1 MKKIGGEKMIYRG
14 SYLKELLYWRDK
26 QVIKVITGI
35 RRCGKSTMFS
45 LFIDELLKDGV
56 EKEQIIRINLEDM
69 AYEELLEYHKLYSY
83 VKERLQSGKKTYIFL
98 DEIQNCQEFERAVD
112 SLFIQPDTDI
122 YITGSNAFMLSGEL
136 ATLLSGRYVTISMQP
151 LSFAEFYSVCENMV
165 KEQAFQEYM
174 KYGGF
179 PYITRL
185 NGNEEAV
192 RQYLEGIY
200 NTILVKDVA
209 NREKISDLTI
219 LESIVRT
226 LASNIGSPISTKK
239 IADTLISN
247 GRKISINTVDR
258 YVRALVDSYI
268 FYKVDRYDV
277 KGRQYLKTFGKYYI
291 ADTGLRRLLTAE
303 STSDM
308 GHLLENIVYMEL
320 KRRYMR
326 VGIGKIAEFETDFVV
341 ENADESAYYQ
351 VSASV
356 LDEGTKERE
365 LRPLQKIKD
374 NHPKV
379 LLTLDVIGKNANYDG
394 IRQYNLI
401 DWLLEEKIEH

>member
-1 MKKIGGEKMIYRG
+1 MIYRG

-151 LSFAEFYSVCENMV
+151 LSFAEFYSVCENMA

-174 KYGGF
+174 KNGGF

-185 NGNEEAV
+185 NGNEESV

-303 STSDM
+303 SASDI
-308 GHLLENIVYMEL
+308 GHLLENIVYLEL

-326 VGIGKIAEFETDFVV
+326 VSIGKVAEYETDFVV
-341 ENADESAYYQ
+341 ENAGESAYYQ

>member
-1 MKKIGGEKMIYRG
+1 MIYRG

-98 DEIQNCQEFERAVD
+98 DEIQNCPEFERAVD

-151 LSFAEFYSVCENMV
+151 LSFTEFYSVCENMA

-174 KYGGF
+174 KNGGF

-185 NGNEEAV
+185 NGNEESV

-247 GRKISINTVDR
+247 GRKISVNTVDR

-303 STSDM
+303 SASDM
-308 GHLLENIVYMEL
+308 GHLLENIVYLEL

-326 VGIGKIAEFETDFVV
+326 VSIGKVAEYETDFVV
-341 ENADESAYYQ
+341 ENAGESAYYQ

>member
-1 MKKIGGEKMIYRG
+1 MIYRG
-14 SYLKELLYWRDK
+14 SYLNELLYWRDK

-185 NGNEEAV
+185 NGNEEVV

-326 VGIGKIAEFETDFVV
+326 VSIGKIAEFETDFVV

>member
-151 LSFAEFYSVCENMV
+151 LSFAEFYSVCENMA

-174 KYGGF
+174 KNGGF

-185 NGNEEAV
+185 NGNEESV

-247 GRKISINTVDR
+247 GRKISVNTVDR

-303 STSDM
+303 SASDI
-308 GHLLENIVYMEL
+308 GHLLENIVY
-320 KRRYMR
+320 
-326 VGIGKIAEFETDFVV
+326 
-341 ENADESAYYQ
+341 
-351 VSASV
+351 
-356 LDEGTKERE
+356 
-365 LRPLQKIKD
+365 
-374 NHPKV
+374 
-379 LLTLDVIGKNANYDG
+379 
-394 IRQYNLI
+394 
-401 DWLLEEKIEH
+401 LE

>member
-1 MKKIGGEKMIYRG
+1 MIYRG

-98 DEIQNCQEFERAVD
+98 DEIQNCQEYERAVD

-151 LSFAEFYSVCENMV
+151 LSFTEFYSVCENMA

-174 KYGGF
+174 KNGGF

-185 NGNEEAV
+185 NGNEESV

-308 GHLLENIVYMEL
+308 GHLLENIVYLEL

-326 VGIGKIAEFETDFVV
+326 VSIGKVAEYETDFVV
-341 ENADESAYYQ
+341 ENAGESAYYQ

>member
-1 MKKIGGEKMIYRG
+1 MIYRG

-69 AYEELLEYHKLYSY
+69 AYEELLEYHKLYNY

-98 DEIQNCQEFERAVD
+98 DEIQNCPEFERAVD

-151 LSFAEFYSVCENMV
+151 LSFAEFYSVCENMA

-174 KYGGF
+174 KNGGF

-185 NGNEEAV
+185 NGNEESV

-247 GRKISINTVDR
+247 GRKISVNTVDR

-303 STSDM
+303 SASDM
-308 GHLLENIVYMEL
+308 GHLLENIVYLEL

-326 VGIGKIAEFETDFVV
+326 VSIGKVAEYETDFVV
-341 ENADESAYYQ
+341 ENAGESAYYQ

>member
-1 MKKIGGEKMIYRG
+1 MIYRG
-14 SYLKELLYWRDK
+14 RYLKELLYWRDK

-56 EKEQIIRINLEDM
+56 ETGQIIRINLEDM
-69 AYEELLEYHKLYSY
+69 AYEELLDYHKLYSY

-98 DEIQNCQEFERAVD
+98 DEIQNCPEFERAVD

-136 ATLLSGRYVTISMQP
+136 ATLLSGRYVTISMHP
-151 LSFAEFYSVCENMV
+151 LSFMEYYSVFENMA

-185 NGNEEAV
+185 SGNEESV

-226 LASNIGSPISTKK
+226 LASSIGSPISTKK
-239 IADTLISN
+239 IADTLLSN
-247 GRKISINTVDR
+247 GRKISVNTVDR

-268 FYKVDRYDV
+268 FYKVDRYDI
-277 KGRQYLKTFGKYYI
+277 KGRQFLKSFGKYYI
-291 ADTGLRRLLTAE
+291 ADTGLRRLLNAE
-303 STSDM
+303 SASDL
-308 GHLLENIVYMEL
+308 GHLIENIVYLEL
-320 KRRYMR
+320 KRRYLR
-326 VGIGKIAEFETDFVV
+326 VNIGKVAEYEVDFVV
-341 ENADESAYYQ
+341 ENVDELAYYQ

-356 LDEGTKERE
+356 LDERTKERE
-365 LRPLQKIKD
+365 LRPLQKIRD

-401 DWLLEEKIEH
+401 DWLLEEKY

>member
-1 MKKIGGEKMIYRG
+1 MIYRG

-83 VKERLQSGKKTYIFL
+83 VKARLQSGKKTYIFL

-326 VGIGKIAEFETDFVV
+326 VSIGKIAEFETDFVV

-356 LDEGTKERE
+356 LDEGTKEHE

-401 DWLLEEKIEH
+401 DWLLEEKIKH

>member
-1 MKKIGGEKMIYRG
+1 MKKIQGGEKMIYRG
-14 SYLKELLYWRDK
+14 RYLKELLYWRDK

-56 EKEQIIRINLEDM
+56 ETGQIIRINLEDM
-69 AYEELLEYHKLYSY
+69 AYEELLDYHKLYSY

-98 DEIQNCQEFERAVD
+98 DEIQNCPEFERAVD

-151 LSFAEFYSVCENMV
+151 LSFMEYYSVFENMA

-185 NGNEEAV
+185 SGNEESV

-226 LASNIGSPISTKK
+226 LASSIGSPISTKK
-239 IADTLISN
+239 IADTLLSN
-247 GRKISINTVDR
+247 GRKISVNTVDR

-268 FYKVDRYDV
+268 FYKVDRYDI
-277 KGRQYLKTFGKYYI
+277 KGRQFLKSFGKYYI
-291 ADTGLRRLLTAE
+291 ADTGLRRLLNAE
-303 STSDM
+303 SASDL
-308 GHLLENIVYMEL
+308 GHLIENIVYLEL
-320 KRRYMR
+320 KRRYLR
-326 VGIGKIAEFETDFVV
+326 VNIGKVAEYEVDFVV
-341 ENADESAYYQ
+341 ENVDELAYYQ

-356 LDEGTKERE
+356 LDERTKERE
-365 LRPLQKIKD
+365 LRPLQKIRD

-401 DWLLEEKIEH
+401 DWLLEEKY

>member
-1 MKKIGGEKMIYRG
+1 MIYRG

-151 LSFAEFYSVCENMV
+151 LSFAEFYSVCENMA

-174 KYGGF
+174 KNGGF

-185 NGNEEAV
+185 NGNEESV

-247 GRKISINTVDR
+247 GRKISVNTVDR

-303 STSDM
+303 SASDI
-308 GHLLENIVYMEL
+308 GHLLENIVYLEL

-326 VGIGKIAEFETDFVV
+326 VSIGKVAEYETDFVV
-341 ENADESAYYQ
+341 ENAGESAYYQ

>member
-1 MKKIGGEKMIYRG
+1 MIYRG

-98 DEIQNCQEFERAVD
+98 DEIQNCPEFERAVD

-151 LSFAEFYSVCENMV
+151 LSFAEFYSVCENMA

-174 KYGGF
+174 KNGGF

-185 NGNEEAV
+185 NGNEESV

-247 GRKISINTVDR
+247 GRKISVNTVDR

-303 STSDM
+303 SASDM
-308 GHLLENIVYMEL
+308 GHLLENIVYLEL

-326 VGIGKIAEFETDFVV
+326 VSIGKVAEYETDFVV
-341 ENADESAYYQ
+341 ENAGESAYYQ

>member
-1 MKKIGGEKMIYRG
+1 MIYRG

-303 STSDM
+303 SASDI
-308 GHLLENIVYMEL
+308 GHLLENIVYLEL

-326 VGIGKIAEFETDFVV
+326 VSIGKVAEYETDFVV
-341 ENADESAYYQ
+341 GNASESAYYQ

>member
-1 MKKIGGEKMIYRG
+1 MIYRG
-14 SYLKELLYWRDK
+14 SYLNELLYWRDK

-35 RRCGKSTMFS
+35 RRCGKSTMLS

-185 NGNEEAV
+185 NGNEEVV

-326 VGIGKIAEFETDFVV
+326 VSIGKIAEFETDFVV

>member
-1 MKKIGGEKMIYRG
+1 MIYRG

-151 LSFAEFYSVCENMV
+151 LSFAEFYSVCENMA

-174 KYGGF
+174 KNGGF

-185 NGNEEAV
+185 NGNEESV

-247 GRKISINTVDR
+247 GRKISVNTVDR

-303 STSDM
+303 SPSDI
-308 GHLLENIVYMEL
+308 GHLLENIVYLEL

-326 VGIGKIAEFETDFVV
+326 VSIGKIAEFETDFVA

>member
-1 MKKIGGEKMIYRG
+1 MIYRG

>member
-1 MKKIGGEKMIYRG
+1 
-14 SYLKELLYWRDK
+14 
-26 QVIKVITGI
+26 IKVITGI

-174 KYGGF
+174 KNGGF

-185 NGNEEAV
+185 NGNEESV

-247 GRKISINTVDR
+247 GRKISVNTVDR

-303 STSDM
+303 SASDM
-308 GHLLENIVYMEL
+308 GHLLENIVYLEL

-326 VGIGKIAEFETDFVV
+326 VSIGKVAEYETDFVV
-341 ENADESAYYQ
+341 ENAGESAYYQ